1 MQSEETLQQLKN
13 GNSANPFAE
22 GIDEDAIDMSD
33 EYAIMDITGKG
44 KDIIA
49 KILNKEG
56 TTFIVHV
63 GSMLKGGEV
72 VTAITDNY
80 IAFDNK
86 GAKSYLYTGGTV
98 REYEPESSFNGADK
112 TPIAASGVIN
122 RNAAIK
128 NVRGAVA
135 AQTKNSGGK
144 AAPAAP
150 AESNNGSSDR
160 PKRRTAST
168 GGGSGIGSLGQGMF
182 VK

>member
-1 MQSEETLQQLKN
+1 M
-13 GNSANPFAE
+13 
-22 GIDEDAIDMSD
+22 
-33 EYAIMDITGKG
+33 
-44 KDIIA
+44 
-49 KILNKEG
+49 
-56 TTFIVHV
+56 
-63 GSMLKGGEV
+63 
-72 VTAITDNY
+72 TAITDNY